1 MADVSVMHRVVMGA
15 AALAQPYG
23 IANPQSSLS
32 PAETDDLLT
41 AAWSRGIRF
50 IDTASAYGEAEI
62 RIGNWSNRTGNHFR
76 TIGKLPTMRDIPNT
90 EIRSTVQSHIETT
103 CRSMRIERLEG
114 YLIHDPADFARPH
127 VREALAELQEIGK
140 FRYFGLSIYK
150 PEEAIDALTFNK
162 VGAFQIPTNV
172 FDNRLAESGLS
183 KKCENKDILVF
194 LRSVFLQGLIFRNPN
209 TLPAY
214 FRPILSKLHGFR
226 SLSKEAGVSPSHL
239 ALAYVLQTVRA
250 AKVIVGC
257 RNVSHIEELSD
268 IIEAAPVNNEMIN
281 RMRVLGNEM
290 DVAMID
296 PRLWPRPS

>member
-1 MADVSVMHRVVMGA
+1 MAEVSVMHRVVMGA

-62 RIGNWSNRTGNHFR
+62 RIGKWSNRTGNHFR
-76 TIGKLPTMRDIPNT
+76 TIGKLPTMRDIPNA
-90 EIRSTVQSHIETT
+90 EIRSTVQTHIEAT

-114 YLIHDPADFARPH
+114 YLIHDPDDFARPH
-127 VREALAELQEIGK
+127 VREALEEFQETGK
-140 FRYFGLSIYK
+140 FGYFGLSIYK
-150 PEEAIDALTFNK
+150 PDEAITALTFSD
-162 VGAFQIPTNV
+162 VGAFQIPINI
-172 FDNRLAESGLS
+172 FDNRLTESGLS
-183 KKCENKDILVF
+183 KKCENNDILLF

-209 TLPAY
+209 TLPDF
-214 FRPILSKLHGFR
+214 FRPILPKLHGFR
-226 SLSKEAGVSPSHL
+226 SLSKEAGVSLSHL
-239 ALAYVLQTVRA
+239 ALAYVLQTVRT

-281 RMRVLGNEM
+281 RMRVLGSEM
-290 DVAMID
+290 DAEMID
-296 PRLWPRPS
+296 PRLWPHPS